1 MKTFS
6 VLLSFMLLLA
16 AIALASRLRRAG
28 ALPERHLGSTS
39 VGHPQATARKAGNSP
54 NNATNKINL

>member
-16 AIALASRLRRAG
+16 ANALASRLRRAG

-39 VGHPQATARKAGNSP
+39 VAHSQTPVSPIANSL
-54 NNATNKINL
+54 NDATNKINL